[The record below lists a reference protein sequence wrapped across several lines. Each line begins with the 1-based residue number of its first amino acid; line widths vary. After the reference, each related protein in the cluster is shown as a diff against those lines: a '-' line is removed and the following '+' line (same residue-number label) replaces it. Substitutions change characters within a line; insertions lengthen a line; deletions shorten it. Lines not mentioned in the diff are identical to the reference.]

1 MFLEA
6 DVEYEWFVFDKFLY
20 LKGPENSRSSFLQVG
35 ETNAEQMALGG
46 LAKLDRNWWSK
57 EGEVRPFRSTESSRI
72 IWPKISGPNRCSE
85 IQLATATRLEFLLAA
100 ANDYIDFDSGWF

>member
-46 LAKLDRNWWSK
+46 LAKLDRN
-57 EGEVRPFRSTESSRI
+57 
-72 IWPKISGPNRCSE
+72 
-85 IQLATATRLEFLLAA
+85 
-100 ANDYIDFDSGWF
+100 